1 MPRPRDI
8 GVIDLMLEIP
18 AGGAVMSM
26 EAARRLTRD
35 KRRGS
40 GPPQALL
47 QVLC

>member
-26 EAARRLTRD
+26 EPARRLTRD
-35 KRRGS
+35 LARSLVG
-40 GPPQALL
+40 ALS
-47 QVLC
+47 

>member
-26 EAARRLTRD
+26 EPARRLTRD
-35 KRRGS
+35 APPAWLRGNPS
-40 GPPQALL
+40 E
-47 QVLC
+47 